1 MSARTSGRL
10 SLLAAGAVVA
20 GVGCTLTLP
29 GGSDAA
35 TGVESGTADAG
46 SSETVGD
53 QCSAIVAAFCNQAIG
68 PCGMVGFTLA
78 DCVNNDMMMCCMGA
92 ACSAVSQSPLATVT
106 ACTTAIAS
114 EDCNMV
120 ANSTLPAAC
129 QGVPQSP

>member
-1 MSARTSGRL
+1 MSGRMSWRP

-20 GVGCTLTLP
+20 GVGCTFTLP

-35 TGVESGTADAG
+35 SGVEGGAVEAG
-46 SSETVGD
+46 SATVGD
-53 QCSAIVAAFCNQAIG
+53 QCSAIVAAFCNQAVG
-68 PCGMVGFTLA
+68 PCGMVGFTLS
-78 DCVNNDMMMCCMGA
+78 DCVNNDMMMCCMGS
-92 ACSAVSQSPLATVT
+92 ACGATSQSSTATVN